1 MKKSIKKSL
10 KPCNGIT
17 LIALVITI
25 IVLLI
30 LAGISISMLSGNN
43 SILQRTTDAKTNKDN
58 AQIGEKIKLAYS
70 SALTKDISSQKS
82 EVQKSTFEDELEVE
96 FPNKTISIEN
106 STDNKEWIV
115 TIDGVSEN
123 VPIGKDTP
131 TVLKVAEY
139 QNKKFSTNT
148 ELEDLF
154 GNKITVPA
162 GFKITNDSPKSVT
175 EGIVIEDVDAGTQ
188 ETTGSQFVWIPVGT
202 IYRNSNKTETKTIT
216 LARNWFFPGN
226 TIDTSSLKTE
236 PTDQVQDSWGYYYV
250 EETTFREG
258 SNTESKNATA
268 LNILEFLSSAKSK
281 RRIFYRKI

>member
-1 MKKSIKKSL
+1 
-10 KPCNGIT
+10 
-17 LIALVITI
+17 
-25 IVLLI
+25 
-30 LAGISISMLSGNN
+30 MLSGNN
-43 SILQRTTDAKTNKDN
+43 SILQRTTDAKTNTDN